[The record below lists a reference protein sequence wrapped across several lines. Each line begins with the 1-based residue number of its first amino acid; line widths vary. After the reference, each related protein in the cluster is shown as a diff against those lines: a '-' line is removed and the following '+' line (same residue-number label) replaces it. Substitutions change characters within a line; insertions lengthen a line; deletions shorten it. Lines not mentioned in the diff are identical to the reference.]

1 MTRET
6 VIIMTWSSDLLFISD
21 LIVDHYNLILASS
34 VTFHFRTSHID
45 SVSAQVGAASLG
57 ELVSASPLTVQEVC
71 GFVWAFSGFFSNTG
85 PFKTNMYDYIDYIC
99 NITLRGLSPRSHAW
113 LLSCV
118 GSQRWNLQSRS
129 AGSLHADS
137 GNIWEHLGFRCDT
150 QCRSTSATTS
160 SAIVGL

>member
-57 ELVSASPLTVQEVC
+57 ELVSASPLTVQEVR

-85 PFKTNMYDYIDYIC
+85 QFKTICMIIIIIYNWLYMYVAWYNTSRTESEKPC
-99 NITLRGLSPRSHAW
+99 LTSKLCRLSKVKSPE
-113 LLSCV
+113 
-118 GSQRWNLQSRS
+118 QK
-129 AGSLHADS
+129 
-137 GNIWEHLGFRCDT
+137 
-150 QCRSTSATTS
+150 CRSTSATTS